1 MYTDEYGERE
11 EKNPFFIGQVKILTI
26 HLKREF
32 NKPVDR
38 WKFRH
43 PKAIVERSSGVD
55 GNGVGGGRGL
65 MLYLDVRLGL
75 IVRVARVQ
83 GCVVQHNGTP
93 PMHIGHTNNAL
104 K

>member
-1 MYTDEYGERE
+1 M
-11 EKNPFFIGQVKILTI
+11 TI

-32 NKPVDR
+32 NKLVDR

-43 PKAIVERSSGVD
+43 PKAIVERSGGVD
-55 GNGVGGGRGL
+55 GSGVGGGGGL

-83 GCVVQHNGTP
+83 GCVVQHNRTP